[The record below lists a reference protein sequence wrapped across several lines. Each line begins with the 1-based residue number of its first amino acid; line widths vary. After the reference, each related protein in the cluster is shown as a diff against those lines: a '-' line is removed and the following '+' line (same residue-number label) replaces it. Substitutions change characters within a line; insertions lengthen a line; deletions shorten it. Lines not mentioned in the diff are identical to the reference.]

1 MISRGLRAGRAPLR
15 RRLVTVVVILLAAVA
30 LAMGVVSTI
39 ALRASLLDQ
48 IDTRLK
54 SASQRA
60 IEAPGRLDDRSQ
72 DPTADD
78 SGTSAGTGA
87 SADVTAGA
95 GDGTGAAT
103 DGSASADSTAAPDGS
118 TSGGS
123 TSDQSWSG
131 DSTVPPA
138 FGLPGQDV
146 GTVIV
151 FERGDAVSA
160 GYLDDSGDVQQLS
173 DEQLDVLLA
182 LSTNGDPSTVEI
194 PDLGA
199 YRVVAVMSETGD
211 LSITAIPISGV
222 TSTVDGYLMVELG
235 VAAAG
240 LLAGAW
246 FATVLIR
253 RELRPLDRVAATAAR
268 VAEMPLSRGE
278 VDIRERV
285 PEEDT
290 DPSTEVGKVGAALN
304 RMLGHVETAL
314 TVRHESETQVRRF
327 VADASHELRTPLASI
342 RGYAE
347 LVQRLPGDLP
357 DDALRAMGR
366 VESEARRMTT
376 LVEDMLLLARLDA
389 GRDLDLTEVDI
400 ATIAVDA
407 VADAHVAGQDHH
419 WRLDLGPELPDAPA
433 AIGEA
438 TDPDALDVEDVDL
451 PSVLVIGDEH
461 RLRQV
466 LVNLLSNARVHT
478 PPGTTVVVS
487 VRQED
492 DQVVLR
498 VRDDGPGIAEPLRS
512 RLFERFARGDAS
524 RNRAAGSTGLGLA
537 IAHAVVTAHGGT
549 IEVDGTP
556 GATTFTVRLPR
567 AECGSAAG

>member
-1 MISRGLRAGRAPLR
+1 VSPRGLRTGRSTLR

-30 LAMGVVSTI
+30 LVMGVVSTL
-39 ALRASLLDQ
+39 ALRTSLLGQ
-48 IDTRLK
+48 IDDRLR

-60 IEAPGRLDDRSQ
+60 TAAPERLDDRGAQ
-72 DPTADD
+72 PVPGA
-78 SGTSAGTGA
+78 TS
-87 SADVTAGA
+87 
-95 GDGTGAAT
+95 AT
-103 DGSASADSTAAPDGS
+103 DGSTGTSDATTDGS
-118 TSGGS
+118 TDGS
-123 TSDQSWSG
+123 TGSSTDQTPATGGWTG
-131 DSTVPPA
+131 EDGIPPA

-151 FERGDAVSA
+151 FERAGQTSA
-160 GYLDDSGDVQQLS
+160 GYLDDAGDVQQLTQ
-173 DEQLDVLLA
+173 EQRDVLLA
-182 LSTNGDPSTVEI
+182 LTPDGEPTTVDL
-194 PDLGA
+194 PDLGT
-199 YRVVAVMSETGD
+199 YRVVAVMSDGGD
-211 LSITAIPISGV
+211 TSITALPVSGV
-222 TSTVDGYLMVELG
+222 TSTVDAYLMVEIA

-246 FATVLIR
+246 FAAVLIR

-314 TVRHESETQVRRF
+314 TVRHESETQVRQF

-389 GRDLDLTEVDI
+389 GRDLDLAEVDL
-400 ATIAVDA
+400 AAIAVDA
-407 VADAHVAGQDHH
+407 VADAHVAGRDHV
-419 WRLDLGPELPDAPA
+419 WRLDLGPDLPDAPA
-433 AIGEA
+433 AIGDGTEGEEI
-438 TDPDALDVEDVDL
+438 EDLDL
-451 PSVLVIGDEH
+451 PPALVTGDEH

-478 PPGTTVVVS
+478 PAGTTVVVS
-487 VRQED
+487 VRQEA

-498 VRDDGPGIAEPLRS
+498 VQDDGPGIPEPLRS
-512 RLFERFARGDAS
+512 RLFQRFARGDAS
-524 RNRAAGSTGLGLA
+524 RNRAAGSTSTGLGLA
-537 IAHAVVTAHGGT
+537 IVHAVVTAHGGT
-549 IEVDGTP
+549 IDVDGTP
-556 GATTFTVRLPR
+556 GATTFTVRLPQ
-567 AECGSAAG
+567 AGHEGEAAPTTP